1 VAKELSQEK
10 LINSETLFRLYSRFD
25 KRASQIKVGR
35 YQLSKNLT
43 MGDLLDKLSKG
54 PESLHITFVEGLR
67 REQLAAEFSK
77 VAYSSTAYQEFMTAS
92 QGVEGYLFP
101 DTYFVAQQIEA
112 KELVALLSKTFE
124 ERVTTQT
131 RNAFGA
137 HGLSLSQAVVMA
149 SLVEREAVSETDR
162 ALVAGVLY
170 NRLKNSWP
178 LDIDASI
185 QYAVSSLECVGQKD
199 CNWWPSSLSAAD
211 LKIDSPF
218 NTYTNPGLPPRPI
231 CNPSLSALMAVANP
245 TVSDYY
251 FYVSDKQGALHF
263 AKTLEEHNANIARY
277 L

>member
-1 VAKELSQEK
+1 
-10 LINSETLFRLYSRFD
+10 
-25 KRASQIKVGR
+25 
-35 YQLSKNLT
+35 
-43 MGDLLDKLSKG
+43 
-54 PESLHITFVEGLR
+54 
-67 REQLAAEFSK
+67 

-92 QGVEGYLFP
+92 QGLEGYLFP